1 MRTSGLI
8 LATALAIGLFSALFG
23 AFAPVSG
30 AIETVLDQ
38 EPRGAAVAAVKE
50 GAPGARRIL
59 D

>member
-1 MRTSGLI
+1 MRTSGVI
-8 LATALAIGLFSALFG
+8 LAAALAIGLFSALFG

-38 EPRGAAVAAVKE
+38 EPRGAAVAAVKA
-50 GAPGARRIL
+50 GAPGFRRVN